1 MSKLEVIGAGCGRTG
16 TSSLREALRE
26 LGFEPYHMQ
35 SAAARDDCDLWLK
48 AHTGDASA
56 LEEIFA
62 DFTASTDFPASMYV
76 EELLALNPRAKVVL
90 SVRDAAG
97 WVKSVRST
105 IWHPN
110 FFERAWQGRMTSF
123 GRRFQKMTAM
133 YKVRLLG
140 SPLPDLD
147 RDDAAL
153 VRAFEQHTARVREL
167 VPADRLL
174 VHRATDGWA
183 PLCAFLDKPVPDC
196 PYPRINDTAE
206 FQKSIRALQAATAAA
221 VAAAVAVAVAVAVA
235 RRRRA

>member
-1 MSKLEVIGAGCGRTG
+1 
-16 TSSLREALRE
+16 
-26 LGFEPYHMQ
+26 
-35 SAAARDDCDLWLK
+35 
-48 AHTGDASA
+48 
-56 LEEIFA
+56 
-62 DFTASTDFPASMYV
+62 
-76 EELLALNPRAKVVL
+76 
-90 SVRDAAG
+90 
-97 WVKSVRST
+97 
-105 IWHPN
+105 
-110 FFERAWQGRMTSF
+110 MTSF

-183 PLCAFLDKPVPDC
+183 PLCAFLGKPVPDC

-206 FQKSIRALQAATAAA
+206 FQRPIRVVQAATVVLAAA
-221 VAAAVAVAVAVAVA
+221 GAAGALRLAAYMFQG
-235 RRRRA
+235 